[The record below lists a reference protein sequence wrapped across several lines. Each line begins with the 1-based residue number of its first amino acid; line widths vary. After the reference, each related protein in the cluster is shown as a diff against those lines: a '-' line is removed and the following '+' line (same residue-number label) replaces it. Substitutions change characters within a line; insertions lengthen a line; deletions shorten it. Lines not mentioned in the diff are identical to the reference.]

1 MKKRSFLLVLVFVVS
16 LFIFTGC
23 LQKQPEPQPE
33 PQPGLKLD
41 GIAKAKYDFV
51 TGAAQEATITGI
63 VLCINGSNVILQDA
77 TTGILVF
84 DSEFS
89 SKTGAKVGDKITLS
103 GTPVYFYN
111 DIEYKY
117 NTVNYGA
124 TQTTT
129 EKLTPKKLDIA
140 LDNSWLV
147 VADKDGDVSKTTS
160 DATNLSLWLYRYV
173 TVEGTTTITTTGTK
187 NFTVEYETADGT
199 ATLAGYYKTGTLTAH
214 ASAPATVTGYLA
226 GFGNKWQLN
235 VWDPSNIQYDN

>member
-23 LQKQPEPQPE
+23 LQKQPEAQPE

-41 GIAKAKYDFV
+41 GIAKVKYDFV

-63 VLCINGSNVILQDA
+63 VLCIDGSNVILQDA
-77 TTGILVF
+77 TTGILVYG
-84 DSEFS
+84 SEFS
-89 SKTGAKVGDKITLS
+89 STTGAKVGDKITLS
-103 GTPVYFYN
+103 GTPVYYYN

-117 NTVNYGA
+117 DTVNYGA
-124 TQTTT
+124 TETTT

-147 VADKDGDVSKTTS
+147 VANKDGVVSTTTS
-160 DATNLSLWLYRYV
+160 NATNLSLWLYKYV
-173 TVEGTTTITTTGTK
+173 TVEGTTTITGTK

-199 ATLAGYYKTGTLTAH
+199 ATLAGYNRAAKLTVH
-214 ASAPATVTGYLA
+214 ESAPATVTGYLA
-226 GFGNKWQLN
+226 GFGNKWQLY
-235 VWDPSNIQYDN
+235 VWDPSNIQY

>member
-1 MKKRSFLLVLVFVVS
+1 MKKRGFLLVLIFVVS

-63 VLCINGSNVILQDA
+63 VLCIDSSSYVILQDA
-77 TTGILVF
+77 TTGILVY
-84 DSEFS
+84 DSNFS

-117 NTVNYGA
+117 GKVNYGA
-124 TQTTT
+124 TETTT

-147 VADKDGDVSKTTS
+147 VANKDGVVSTTTS
-160 DATNLSLWLYRYV
+160 NATNLSLWLYRYV
-173 TVEGTTTITTTGTK
+173 TVEGTTTITGTRD
-187 NFTVEYETADGT
+187 FTVEYETDAGT
-199 ATLAGYYKTGTLTAH
+199 ATLVGYNRAGKLTVH
-214 ASAPATVTGYLA
+214 ESAPATVTGYLA
-226 GFGNKWQLN
+226 GYGNKWQLC
-235 VWDPSNIQYDN
+235 VWDPSNIEY

>member
-1 MKKRSFLLVLVFVVS
+1 MKKRGFLLVLIFVVS

-41 GIAKAKYDFV
+41 NIAKAKYDFV

-63 VLCINGSNVILQDA
+63 VLCIDGKYVILQDA
-77 TTGILVF
+77 TTGILVY
-84 DSEFS
+84 DSQFS
-89 SKTGAKVGDKITLS
+89 STTDAKVGDKITLS
-103 GTPVYFYN
+103 GTPVYYYN

-124 TQTTT
+124 TETTT

-147 VADKDGDVSKTTS
+147 DADINGNVSTTTS

-173 TVEGTTTITTTGTK
+173 TVEGTTTITSAT

-199 ATLAGYYKTGTLTAH
+199 ATLAGYNRAGALTVH

-226 GFGNKWQLN
+226 GYKNKWQLY
-235 VWDPSNIQYDN
+235 VWDPSNIQY

>member
-23 LQKQPEPQPE
+23 LQMQPEPQPE

-84 DSEFS
+84 DSKFS
-89 SKTGAKVGDKITLS
+89 STTGAKVGDKITLS
-103 GTPVYFYN
+103 GTPVYYYN

-117 NTVNYGA
+117 DTVNYGA
-124 TQTTT
+124 TETTT

-147 VADKDGDVSKTTS
+147 VANKDGVVSTTTS
-160 DATNLSLWLYRYV
+160 NATNLSLWLYKYV
-173 TVEGTTTITTTGTK
+173 TVEGTTTITGTK
-187 NFTVEYETADGT
+187 NFTVEYKTADGT

-226 GFGNKWQLN
+226 GYNDEWQLN